1 MTIGIARRR
10 SRPRWLVLISIV
22 ALITAIGPVA
32 SALAGP
38 IGVAAGFE
46 DDDANLTPASVV
58 DWNSF
63 DDPVGVGDWTG
74 TAPTRQRNETVG
86 GFKFLGLEDWQA
98 STADSSFAGGT
109 KQDLDC
115 PSVITQKP
123 DNKADL
129 KRIYVASKTLGNGH
143 TYLALA
149 WVRIPQNTT
158 SPSAHL
164 AFEFNQGNAGNCAGP
179 GGLVKRS
186 TSNGGDVLILY
197 DFEGGQTDN
206 PTIRMSRWIA
216 SGACEIS
223 NNSAPCWGLAADL
236 TASGAAEAKVNTTA
250 TASDTVAPANETLG
264 INEFGEAG
272 IDLTTAGVFPIG
284 TCQTLG
290 KVYGV
295 SRTSGNSGTAQMKDL
310 VGPGNF
316 NLTNC
321 GQIKV
326 IKQTNPRGLNQAFSF
341 TSTIPATA
349 TCTLDATPDAF
360 TLNDSGNTS
369 SNNAANTEDCT
380 NVPAGTYTVTEGSNP
395 AGFAFANFTCVSS
408 GTGTSTTP
416 TSSTTQKNV
425 SITIAGGGVVTCT
438 YTNNQELGAIKITK
452 TSSKGTNPGLPGATF
467 SVTKG
472 GVAITG
478 SPFTTPANGVVCIP
492 NLAFGAYVVTE
503 TGAPTGYSI
512 DDPAGKTVTVDNNAN
527 CTDATY
533 AGESIGFT
541 DTPLSDIQVRFRDG
555 GSGATALVT
564 DITCTNS
571 TGTSSRADTDNWD
584 DTLTI
589 TGIKAP
595 TTIVC
600 TIDIDP

>member
-1 MTIGIARRR
+1 LTLGIAPKRAK
-10 SRPRWLVLISIV
+10 PRWLVLLCIV
-22 ALITAIGPVA
+22 VIAAIIVPASTVLAGAIGT
-32 SALAGP
+32 G
-38 IGVAAGFE
+38 AGFE
-46 DDDANLTPASVV
+46 DDDANLTPASLV

-63 DDPVGVGDWTG
+63 DDPVGVGGWDG
-74 TAPTRQRNETVG
+74 TSPTQTRNETVS

-98 STADSSFAGGT
+98 STADSAFAGGT
-109 KQDLDC
+109 KQDADC
-115 PSVITQKP
+115 PSVITQKA

-129 KRIYVASKTLGNGH
+129 KRIYVASKTLANGH

-158 SPSAHL
+158 SPSAHI
-164 AFEFNQGNAGNCAGP
+164 AFEFNQGNAGACAASSD
-179 GGLVKRS
+179 GLVKRS
-186 TSNGGDVLILY
+186 TTNNGDVLVLY

-206 PTIRMSRWIA
+206 PTIRLSRWIA

-223 NNSAPCWGLAADL
+223 NDSAPCWGPAVDL
-236 TASGAAEAKVNTTA
+236 TAAGIAEAKVNTVSST
-250 TASDTVAPANETLG
+250 SDTVAPADETLG
-264 INEFGEAG
+264 VNEFGEAG
-272 IDLTTAGVFPIG
+272 IDLTDAGVFPLG
-284 TCQTLG
+284 ACNTLG

-321 GQIKV
+321 GEIKI
-326 IKQTNPRGLNQAFSF
+326 IKHTNPRGLNQAFSF

-349 TCTLDATPDAF
+349 TCVQDTTPDSF
-360 TLNDSGNTS
+360 SLNDSGNTTGD
-369 SNNAANTEDCT
+369 NAANTEDCT
-380 NVPAGTYTVTEGSNP
+380 NVPAGTYTVTEGADP
-395 AGFAFANFTCVSS
+395 TGFAFGNFSCTSS

-438 YTNNQELGAIKITK
+438 YTNNQQLGAIKITK

-472 GVAITG
+472 GTAITG
-478 SPFTTPANGVVCIP
+478 SPFTTPANGVICIP
-492 NLAFGAYVVTE
+492 NLTFGTYVVTE

-512 DDPAGKTVTVDNNAN
+512 DDTAGHNVIVDNNAN

-533 AGESIGFT
+533 LGESIGFT

-555 GSGATALVT
+555 GSGATSAT
-564 DITCTNS
+564 ISCDNGTGSSS
-571 TGTSSRADTDNWD
+571 TADTSGWD
-584 DTLTI
+584 DTLTV

-595 TTIVC
+595 TTITC

>member
-1 MTIGIARRR
+1 M
-10 SRPRWLVLISIV
+10 
-22 ALITAIGPVA
+22 GPAQSVFA
-32 SALAGP
+32 AATLGT
-38 IGVAAGFE
+38 AAGFE
-46 DDDANLTPASVV
+46 DNDGNLAPATVV

-63 DDPVGVGDWTG
+63 DDPAGIGGWDG
-74 TAPTRQRNETVG
+74 TAPTRTRNETVS
-86 GFKFLGLEDWQA
+86 GFKFLGLEDWA
-98 STADSSFAGGT
+98 ATTADSGFAGGT
-109 KQDLDC
+109 KQDQDC
-115 PSVITQKP
+115 PSVITQKA

-158 SPSAHL
+158 SPSAHI
-164 AFEFNQGNAGNCAGP
+164 AFEFNQGNAGACAAGS

-186 TSNGGDVLILY
+186 TANGGDVLVLY

-206 PTIRMSRWIA
+206 PTIRLSRWIA
-216 SGACEIS
+216 SGACEIA
-223 NNSAPCWGLAADL
+223 NNTAPCWSPAQDL
-236 TASGAAEAKVNTTA
+236 TAAGIAEAKVNTVSTA
-250 TASDTVAPANETLG
+250 QDLVAPANETLG

-272 IDLTTAGVFPIG
+272 IDLTEAGVFPLG

-290 KVYGV
+290 SLYGV

-326 IKQTNPRGLNQAFSF
+326 IKHSNPRGLNQAFAF
-341 TSTIPATA
+341 TSTIPSTA
-349 TCTLDATPDAF
+349 TCVQDATPAAF
-360 TLNDSGNTS
+360 SLNDSGNTS
-369 SNNAANTEDCT
+369 ADNAANTEDCT
-380 NVPAGTYTVTEGSNP
+380 NVPSGTYTVTEGADP
-395 AGFAFANFTCVSS
+395 AGFAFNNYSCTAS
-408 GTGTSTTP
+408 GTGTSYTAGA
-416 TSSTTQKNV
+416 SAKQV
-425 SITIAGGGVVTCT
+425 SITIAGGGVVVCT
-438 YTNNQELGAIKITK
+438 YTNNQQLGAIKITK
-452 TSSKGTNPGLPGATF
+452 TSSKGANPVLPGATF

-472 GVAITG
+472 GTAITG
-478 SPFTTPANGVVCIP
+478 SPFTTNANGVVCIP
-492 NLAFGAYVVTE
+492 NLAFGDYVVTE

-512 DDPAGKTVTVDNNAN
+512 DDTAGHTVTVDNNAN

-541 DTPLSDIQVRFRDG
+541 DTPLSDIQVSFRDG
-555 GSGATALVT
+555 GSGATSLVSA
-564 DITCTNS
+564 ISCTNS
-571 TGTSSRADTDNWD
+571 TGTSSTTAATGWD

-589 TGIKAP
+589 TGIEAP
-595 TTIVC
+595 TTITC

>member
-1 MTIGIARRR
+1 M
-10 SRPRWLVLISIV
+10 
-22 ALITAIGPVA
+22 GPA
-32 SALAGP
+32 SSVFAATLGT
-38 IGVAAGFE
+38 AAGFE
-46 DDDANLTPASVV
+46 DNDGNLTPASVV

-63 DDPVGVGDWTG
+63 DDPVGVGGWDG
-74 TAPTRQRNETVG
+74 TSPTRTRNETVS

-98 STADSSFAGGT
+98 TTADSGFSGGT
-109 KQDLDC
+109 KQDEDC
-115 PSVITQKP
+115 PGVITQKA

-158 SPSAHL
+158 SPSAHI
-164 AFEFNQGNAGNCAGP
+164 AFEFNQGNAGNCAGA

-186 TSNGGDVLILY
+186 TTNGGDVLVLY

-206 PTIRMSRWIA
+206 PTIRLSRWIA

-223 NNSAPCWGLAADL
+223 NDTAPCWSPAQDL
-236 TASGAAEAKVNTTA
+236 TAAGIAQAKVNTVA

-272 IDLTTAGVFPIG
+272 IDLTDAGVFPLG
-284 TCQTLG
+284 SCNTLG

-326 IKQTNPRGLNQAFSF
+326 IKHSNPRGLNQAFAFSS
-341 TSTIPATA
+341 TIPSSATCVTDTIPAT
-349 TCTLDATPDAF
+349 F

-369 SNNAANTEDCT
+369 ADNAANTEDCT
-380 NVPAGTYTVTEGSNP
+380 NVPSGTYTVTEGADP
-395 AGFAFANFTCVSS
+395 AGFAFNNYACTAS
-408 GTGTSTTP
+408 GTGTSYTAGANAK
-416 TSSTTQKNV
+416 QV
-425 SITIAGGGVVTCT
+425 SITIAGGGVVVCT
-438 YTNNQELGAIKITK
+438 YTNDQQLGAIKITK

-472 GVAITG
+472 GTAIGG
-478 SPFTTPANGVVCIP
+478 SPFTTNASGVVFIP

-512 DDPAGKTVTVDNNAN
+512 DDPAGRTITVDNNAN

-533 AGESIGFT
+533 VGESTGFT

-555 GSGATALVT
+555 GSGATSLVSA
-564 DITCTNS
+564 ISCTNT
-571 TGTSSRADTDNWD
+571 TGTSSTTDTTGWD

-589 TGIKAP
+589 TGIKVP